1 MTITNTLFNLGDL
14 DHSLNVMAE
23 RQYPQNFPHQD
34 LWTKTDAII
43 KWISVLE
50 RFQELYPENGVKVV
64 DLGCARGCVPH
75 IIDSWGND
83 VTGVDTPVCG
93 GRLDHDC
100 EGSNVKMVNS
110 NAFDWFPTVDD
121 ESIDVFID
129 LCAYA
134 HFCGPSG
141 VCPDGEQQFTKI
153 FREINR
159 CLKPGGHVIISS
171 DVNMNTDV
179 GEFMRP
185 SAIIALAKQQ
195 GLSLVGRWTNRKKNL
210 FNVPNFSYLNVCRLT
225 FVKNA

>member
-1 MTITNTLFNLGDL
+1 MTITNTLFTTSDL
-14 DHSLNVMAE
+14 EHSLQVATSNN
-23 RQYPQNFPHQD
+23 YPTTFPHQN
-34 LWTKTDAII
+34 LWTKNDAVV

-50 RFQELYPENGVKVV
+50 RFKELYPNNGVKVV
-64 DLGCARGCVPH
+64 DLGCGRGCVPH

-83 VTGVDTPVCG
+83 VTGVDAPECG

-100 EGSNVKMVNS
+100 VGSNVTMVNS
-110 NAFDWFPTVDD
+110 NAFDWFPTVED

-134 HFCGPSG
+134 HFCGPTG
-141 VCPDGEQQFTKI
+141 VCPDGEKQFTKI

-171 DVNMNTDV
+171 DVNMGADY
-179 GEFMRP
+179 GEFMKP
-185 SAIIALAKQQ
+185 TGIISLAKEQ
-195 GLSLVGRWTNRKKNL
+195 GLSLVGRWTNRKKDL
-210 FNVPNFSYLNVCRLT
+210 FTVPNFSYLNVCRLT

>member
-1 MTITNTLFNLGDL
+1 MTIKNTLFNTDDL
-14 DHSLNVMAE
+14 SHCISVRDSNNYETL
-23 RQYPQNFPHQD
+23 FPHQD
-34 LWTKTDAII
+34 LWTKNDAVV

-50 RFQELYPENGVKVV
+50 RFKELYPNNGVKVV
-64 DLGCARGCVPH
+64 DLGCGRGCVPH

-83 VTGVDTPVCG
+83 VTGVDAPECG

-100 EGSNVKMVNS
+100 VGSNVTMVNS
-110 NAFDWFPTVDD
+110 NAFDWFPTVED

-134 HFCGPSG
+134 HFCGPTG
-141 VCPDGEQQFTKI
+141 VCPDGEKQFTKI
-153 FREINR
+153 FREIYR

-171 DVNMNTDV
+171 DVNMGADY
-179 GEFMRP
+179 GEFMKP
-185 SAIIALAKQQ
+185 TGIIALAKEQ

-210 FNVPNFSYLNVCRLT
+210 FIVPNFSYLNVCRLT

>member
-1 MTITNTLFNLGDL
+1 MTITNTLFTTSDL
-14 DHSLNVMAE
+14 EHSLQVATSNN
-23 RQYPQNFPHQD
+23 YPTTFPHQD
-34 LWTKTDAII
+34 LWTKNDAVV

-50 RFQELYPENGVKVV
+50 RFKELYPNNGVKVV
-64 DLGCARGCVPH
+64 DLGCGRGCVPH

-83 VTGVDTPVCG
+83 VTGVDAPECG

-100 EGSNVKMVNS
+100 VGSNVTMVNS
-110 NAFDWFPTVDD
+110 NAFDWFPTVED

-134 HFCGPSG
+134 HFCGPTG
-141 VCPDGEQQFTKI
+141 VCPDGEKQFTKI
-153 FREINR
+153 FREIKR

-171 DVNMNTDV
+171 DVNMGADY
-179 GEFMRP
+179 GEFMKP
-185 SAIIALAKQQ
+185 TGIIALAKEQ

-210 FNVPNFSYLNVCRLT
+210 FTVPNFSYLNVCRLT

>member
-1 MTITNTLFNLGDL
+1 MTIKNTLFNTDDL
-14 DHSLNVMAE
+14 SHCISVRDSNNYETL
-23 RQYPQNFPHQD
+23 FPHQD
-34 LWTKTDAII
+34 LWTKNDAVV

-50 RFQELYPENGVKVV
+50 RFKELYPNNGVKVV
-64 DLGCARGCVPH
+64 DLGCGRGCVPH

-83 VTGVDTPVCG
+83 VTGVDAPECG

-100 EGSNVKMVNS
+100 VGSNVTMVNS
-110 NAFDWFPTVDD
+110 NAFDWFPTVEDG
-121 ESIDVFID
+121 SIDVFID

-134 HFCGPSG
+134 HFCGPTG
-141 VCPDGEQQFTKI
+141 VCPDGEKQFTKI

-171 DVNMNTDV
+171 DVNMGADY
-179 GEFMRP
+179 GEFMKP
-185 SAIIALAKQQ
+185 TGIISLAKEQ

-210 FNVPNFSYLNVCRLT
+210 FIVPNFSYLNVCRLT

>member
-1 MTITNTLFNLGDL
+1 MTIKNTLFNTDDL
-14 DHSLNVMAE
+14 SHSISVRDSNE
-23 RQYPQNFPHQD
+23 YETKFPHQD
-34 LWTKTDAII
+34 LWGKQDAIL

-83 VTGVDTPVCG
+83 VTGVDAPECG

-100 EGSNVKMVNS
+100 EGSNVTMVNS
-110 NAFDWFPTVDD
+110 NAFDWFPTVEDGT
-121 ESIDVFID
+121 IDVFID

-141 VCPDGEQQFTKI
+141 VCPDGEAQFTKI

-159 CLKPGGHVIISS
+159 CLKVGGHVIISS
-171 DVNMNTDV
+171 DVNINATS
-179 GEFMRP
+179 GEFVNP
-185 SAIIALAKQQ
+185 STIIKHAKEQ
-195 GLSLVGRWTNRKKNL
+195 GLSLVGRWTNRSKNL
-210 FNVPNFSYLNVCRLT
+210 FTVPGFSYLNVCSLT